1 VKRLMIVDAN
11 PAMRQILVDILESIF
26 SIEGTL
32 STGGAVLREASRLN
46 PDIILL
52 DVSLGDM
59 SGFAVAERL
68 QEAGCKAKI
77 VFVSVHESV
86 SFIDTA
92 RRLGASGYIF
102 KSQIDRDLMNAL
114 RSVSREE
121 QFVSSAT
128 NLTIG
133 HD

>member
-1 VKRLMIVDAN
+1 MDAN
-11 PAMRQILVDILESIF
+11 PDMRQILVDLLESFF
-26 SIEGTL
+26 SIERIL
-32 STGGAVLREASRLN
+32 STGEAALREAPLLN

-59 SGFAVAERL
+59 SGFLVTERL
-68 QEAGCKAKI
+68 QESGCKAKI
-77 VFVSVHESV
+77 VFVSGHESV

-114 RSVSREE
+114 RSVSAGE
-121 QFVSSAT
+121 QFVSSV
-128 NLTIG
+128 IDESD
-133 HD
+133 H

>member
-11 PAMRQILVDILESIF
+11 PAMRQILVDILESVF
-26 SIEGTL
+26 SIEGTV
-32 STGGAVLREASRLN
+32 STGGAALREASRLN

-59 SGFAVAERL
+59 SGFSVAERL
-68 QEAGCKAKI
+68 QKSGCKAKI
-77 VFVSVHESV
+77 VFVSGHESGRF
-86 SFIDTA
+86 SDTA

-114 RSVSREE
+114 RSVSREA
-121 QFVSSAT
+121 QFVSSVPHES
-128 NLTIG
+128 N
-133 HD
+133 H

>member
-32 STGGAVLREASRLN
+32 STGGAVLREVSRLN

-59 SGFAVAERL
+59 SGFSVAERL

-86 SFIDTA
+86 SFVETA

-121 QFVSSAT
+121 QFVSSV
-128 NLTIG
+128 LDESD
-133 HD
+133 H